1 MIFLLDILL
10 TVLDNNTLIA
20 LAHTLTGEV
29 VHWSIVVDDDT
40 AVGGD
45 GTDTGSLTTVD
56 AERQTLGC
64 GIADRTEDSAK
75 RLHGLRTKSTV
86 ELVVGRD
93 EPVAGL
99 QSGLVVRAGEGECCI
114 GRSRCR
120 ISLDNFDTGELI
132 NSFIVSTPDEYRC
145 VSGQSGN

>member
-1 MIFLLDILL
+1 MIFLLDELL
-10 TVLDNNTLIA
+10 TVLNDDTLVAVVHA
-20 LAHTLTGEV
+20 LTCEV
-29 VHWSIVVDDDT
+29 VHRSIVVEDDA

-45 GTDTGSLTTVD
+45 GTDTSSLATVD

-64 GIADRTEDSAK
+64 DSGDRTEDGAH
-75 RLHGLRTKSTV
+75 RLHRLRTESTI

-93 EPVAGL
+93 EPVTGL
-99 QSGLVVRAGEGECCI
+99 QSGLVVRASEGECCI

-145 VSGQSGN
+145 VSGQSGS